1 VRRFILALVILITAG
16 LIPEL
21 VLLKHYQSVWQ
32 VVPRVILA
40 FVLITSVVV
49 WRRATPRTLAIFRVA
64 MALCVLGGIA
74 GIVLHF
80 KGNMEWA
87 LERDETLNGWPLV
100 WKVMRGATPLL
111 APGALAQVGLLGF
124 IYLYHHPA
132 WQRGTHT
139 TQELT

>member
-1 VRRFILALVILITAG
+1 
-16 LIPEL
+16 
-21 VLLKHYQSVWQ
+21 VLLKHYGSFWQ
-32 VVPRVILA
+32 VVPLVILA
-40 FVLITSVVV
+40 FTLIASLFV
-49 WRRATPRTLAIFRVA
+49 WRRASPRTLSIFRVA

-87 LERDETLNGWPLV
+87 LERDDTLSGWPLI

-124 IYLYHHPA
+124 IFLYHHPA
-132 WQRGTHT
+132 WQRGTIT

>member
-1 VRRFILALVILITAG
+1 VILVTVG

-21 VLLKHYQSVWQ
+21 VLLKHYGSVWQ
-32 VVPRVILA
+32 VVPLVILM
-40 FVLITSVVV
+40 FTLIASLFV
-49 WRRATPRTLAIFRVA
+49 WRRATPRALSIFRVA

-80 KGNMEWA
+80 TGNMEWA
-87 LERDETLNGWPLV
+87 LERDDTLSGWPLI

-132 WQRGTHT
+132 WQRGTFT